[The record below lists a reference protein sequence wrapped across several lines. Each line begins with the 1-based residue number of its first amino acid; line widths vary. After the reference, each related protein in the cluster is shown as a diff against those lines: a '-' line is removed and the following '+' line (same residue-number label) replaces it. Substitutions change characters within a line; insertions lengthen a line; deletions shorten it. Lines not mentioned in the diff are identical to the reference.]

1 MTVLQ
6 KFRKFIENDR
16 MQEVYTKEQLLAHL
30 DLLLIPLEEE
40 QMKDWNK
47 AWEEAMRK
55 RFNEGVEALYT
66 NVSHGKMSEGFLG
79 YIDKMG
85 TAEKPVNV
93 ETITDPIIEKLK
105 AKFDERS
112 LVGINKYG
120 TTLEQNND
128 DDFLNHLLEELM
140 DASAYIMK
148 LIDQR
153 EKNKNN
159 LL

>member
-47 AWEEAMRK
+47 AWEEAMKK
-55 RFNEGVEALYT
+55 RFNEGVEKIYT
-66 NVSHGKMSEGFLG
+66 NVSHGTISDGFFG
-79 YIDKMG
+79 KIH
-85 TAEKPVNV
+85 APEKEVKV
-93 ETITDPIIEKLK
+93 VDLTDPIIEKLK
-105 AKFDERS
+105 AKFDQRS

-120 TTLEQNND
+120 TTLADND
-128 DDFLNHLLEELM
+128 VDDFLMHLLEEQM
-140 DASAYIMK
+140 DSSAYIMK

>member
-16 MQEVYTKEQLLAHL
+16 MQEVYTKDQLLAHL

-47 AWEEAMRK
+47 AWEEK
-55 RFNEGVEALYT
+55 SKKKFSEVFEALYT
-66 NVSHGKMSEGFLG
+66 NVSYGTISDGFFGK
-79 YIDKMG
+79 IH
-85 TAEKPVNV
+85 APEKEVKV
-93 ETITDPIIEKLK
+93 VDLTDPIIEKLK

>member
-1 MTVLQ
+1 
-6 KFRKFIENDR
+6 
-16 MQEVYTKEQLLAHL
+16 
-30 DLLLIPLEEE
+30 
-40 QMKDWNK
+40 MKDWSK
-47 AWEEAMRK
+47 AWEEAMKK
-55 RFNEGVEALYT
+55 RFNEGVEKVYT
-66 NVSHGKMSEGFLG
+66 NVSHGTISEGFLG
-79 YIDKMG
+79 HIDKMG

-93 ETITDPIIEKLK
+93 ENITDPIIEKLK

-112 LVGINKYG
+112 AVGIKKYG

>member
-47 AWEEAMRK
+47 AWEEAMKK
-55 RFNEGVEALYT
+55 RFNEGVEKAYT
-66 NVSHGKMSEGFLG
+66 SVSHGTIVDGFFG
-79 YIDKMG
+79 KIH
-85 TAEKPVNV
+85 APEKEVKV
-93 ETITDPIIEKLK
+93 VDLTDPIIEMLK
-105 AKFDERS
+105 QKFDQRS
-112 LVGINKYG
+112 AVGINKYG

>member
-1 MTVLQ
+1 
-6 KFRKFIENDR
+6 
-16 MQEVYTKEQLLAHL
+16 
-30 DLLLIPLEEE
+30 
-40 QMKDWNK
+40 MKDWNK
-47 AWEEAMRK
+47 AWEEAMKK

-66 NVSHGKMSEGFLG
+66 NVSHGTIGNGVFAQMK
-79 YIDKMG
+79 
-85 TAEKPVNV
+85 APEKEVKIV
-93 ETITDPIIEKLK
+93 DFTDPIIEKLK

-120 TTLEQNND
+120 TTLADND
-128 DDFLNHLLEELM
+128 VDDFLMHLLEEQM
-140 DASAYIMK
+140 DSCAYIMK

>member
-1 MTVLQ
+1 
-6 KFRKFIENDR
+6 
-16 MQEVYTKEQLLAHL
+16 
-30 DLLLIPLEEE
+30 
-40 QMKDWNK
+40 MKDWNK
-47 AWEEAMRK
+47 AWEEAIKK
-55 RFNEGVEALYT
+55 RFNEGVELMYT
-66 NVSHGKMSEGFLG
+66 NVSYDG
-79 YIDKMG
+79 MG
-85 TAEKPVNV
+85 NGVLAQMKSPEKEVKV
-93 ETITDPIIEKLK
+93 VDLTDPIIEKLK

-112 LVGINKYG
+112 AVGISKYG

-153 EKNKNN
+153 EKSKNN